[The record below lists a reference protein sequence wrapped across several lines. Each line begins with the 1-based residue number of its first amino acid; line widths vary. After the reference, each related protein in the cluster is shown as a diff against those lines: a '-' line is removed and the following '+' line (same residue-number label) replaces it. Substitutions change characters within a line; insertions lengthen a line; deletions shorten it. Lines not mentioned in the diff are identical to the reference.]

1 MESSNRAVY
10 RVWQFWQVLKAQPL
24 TREEKVEI
32 AQILNPG
39 ELELFFRQDL
49 SGQQHALRVM
59 RTLIKSGHDDIELL
73 AAALLHDVGKAD
85 ALLRWWDRP
94 LVVLAQAFL
103 PARSALWASGSDI
116 GWHRPF
122 VVKKCHPEWGAAAAA
137 ASGSSPLTVSLIQK
151 HEELLYIE
159 DEQSKEDRLL
169 TLLQWADNQN

>member
-10 RVWQFWQVLKAQPL
+10 RVWQFWQVIKARPL
-24 TREEKVEI
+24 TTEDKAEI
-32 AQILNPG
+32 AEILNPN
-39 ELELFFRQDL
+39 ELELFYRQDT
-49 SGQQHALRVM
+49 SGRQHALRVM
-59 RTLIKSGHDDIELL
+59 RTLKNAGHDDIDLL
-73 AAALLHDVGKAD
+73 VAALLHDVGKVD
-85 ALLRWWDRP
+85 ALSRWWDRP
-94 LVVLAQAFL
+94 VVVLGQALL
-103 PARSALWASGSDI
+103 PGRSAVWASGSDI